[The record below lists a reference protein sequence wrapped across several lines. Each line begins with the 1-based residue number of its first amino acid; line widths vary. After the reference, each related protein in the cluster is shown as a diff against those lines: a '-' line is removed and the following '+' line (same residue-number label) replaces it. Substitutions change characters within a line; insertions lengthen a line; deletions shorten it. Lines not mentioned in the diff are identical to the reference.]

1 MVDAM
6 SERAA
11 ARNFG
16 ISRKTVNKM
25 VNHTAPPGYQRKDR
39 PVAPK
44 LGAFVGI
51 IGQILQDD
59 REVLKKQRHTA
70 QRIFERLRDE
80 HQYTGGYTVVREFVA
95 KERLRQQEVRFSG
108 ARSHHIGYGARR
120 IAVLSLGKAVEQFT
134 GHCKLLAATPR
145 YAEAIDLITQA
156 ERVLVASYEELLRK
170 AQLMGQT
177 VFKDALKADPVFW
190 QACMDEWGQGPGY
203 KTRVAAHNRDW
214 FDNESRRKIDVE
226 LKALIGR
233 EWAKTLQSVTEL
245 LEPVA

>member
-1 MVDAM
+1 MYKDMDLYAKVRRAVMVDAM

-51 IGQILQDD
+51 IDQILQDD

-80 HQYTGGYTVVREFVA
+80 YQYAGGYTVVREFVA
-95 KERLRQQEVRFSG
+95 KERLRQREVFIPLAHPPGHAQVDFGEADIYLEGVKTRIHYFCIGPQRF
-108 ARSHHIGYGARR
+108 
-120 IAVLSLGKAVEQFT
+120 
-134 GHCKLLAATPR
+134 
-145 YAEAIDLITQA
+145 
-156 ERVLVASYEELLRK
+156 
-170 AQLMGQT
+170 AQLLLPCHQHGPSVREKGQC
-177 VFKDALKADPVFW
+177 L
-190 QACMDEWGQGPGY
+190 
-203 KTRVAAHNRDW
+203 
-214 FDNESRRKIDVE
+214 
-226 LKALIGR
+226 
-233 EWAKTLQSVTEL
+233 
-245 LEPVA
+245 